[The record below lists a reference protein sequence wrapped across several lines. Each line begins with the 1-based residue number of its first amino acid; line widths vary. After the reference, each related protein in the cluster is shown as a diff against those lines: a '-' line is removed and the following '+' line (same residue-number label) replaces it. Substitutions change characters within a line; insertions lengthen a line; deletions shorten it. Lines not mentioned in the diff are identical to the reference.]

1 MRWRIC
7 NGLVPREAID
17 AYIQKAAYQQTEDGE
32 QNRQAYFHG
41 CLLWTYDRSEVNSS
55 FVPLLGAGRDYG
67 VGIFLSSL
75 RVPIHRDEAISLWK
89 KDCALLSTLP
99 AQEGIGH
106 PIDDIPDT

>member
-17 AYIQKAAYQQTEDGE
+17 AYIQKAAHQQTEDGE

-55 FVPLLGAGRDYG
+55 FVPLLASL
-67 VGIFLSSL
+67 VQSSPVLSLLSM
-75 RVPIHRDEAISLWK
+75 RVPICLDEAISFTKLDASSAW
-89 KDCALLSTLP
+89 
-99 AQEGIGH
+99 
-106 PIDDIPDT
+106 